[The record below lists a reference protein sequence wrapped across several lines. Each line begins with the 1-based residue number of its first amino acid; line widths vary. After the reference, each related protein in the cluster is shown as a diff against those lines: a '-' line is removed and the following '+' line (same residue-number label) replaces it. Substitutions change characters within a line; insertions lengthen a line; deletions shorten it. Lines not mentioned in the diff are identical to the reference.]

1 MPVTQIDLATL
12 APKTQE
18 TLPVKTAE
26 TQKLVNDNLNAYAQV
41 EKNVHDSSDTTIR
54 PKQSDTP
61 EFRYDSTGGGN
72 NGLAPDQKQPKG
84 SKKKKEPKKLPTE
97 TEQEKK
103 YGRGIDIR
111 V

>member
-26 TQKLVNDNLNAYAQV
+26 TQKPVNDHINAFAQV
-41 EKNVHDSSDTTIR
+41 EKNVQNSSDTTIR
-54 PKQSDTP
+54 PKQSETP
-61 EFRYDSTGGGN
+61 EFRYDSTDSGSSGN
-72 NGLAPDQKQPKG
+72 SYTSNQMKG
-84 SKKKKEPKKLPTE
+84 SKKKKDVKKGPKE

>member
-1 MPVTQIDLATL
+1 MPVTQIDLVTL

-18 TLPVKTAE
+18 TLPLKTAE
-26 TQKLVNDNLNAYAQV
+26 TQKLVNDNINAYAQV

-61 EFRYDSTGGGN
+61 EFRYDTEGGGN
-72 NGLAPDQKQPKG
+72 GGLGADLNQQKG
-84 SKKKKEPKKLPTE
+84 SKKKKDTKKLPTE

>member
-26 TQKLVNDNLNAYAQV
+26 TQKPVNDNINAYAQV
-41 EKNVHDSSDTTIR
+41 EKNVQNNSDTTIR

-61 EFRYDSTGGGN
+61 EFRYDPTDGGSSGQNTGSKF
-72 NGLAPDQKQPKG
+72 LKG
-84 SKKKKEPKKLPTE
+84 SKKKKDAKKLPTE

>member
-1 MPVTQIDLATL
+1 MPVTQIDLVTL

-18 TLPVKTAE
+18 TLPLKTAE
-26 TQKLVNDNLNAYAQV
+26 TQKPLNDNINAYAQV
-41 EKNVHDSSDTTIR
+41 EKNVQDSSDTTIR

-61 EFRYDSTGGGN
+61 EFRYDTTSGGNSGMTGGEN
-72 NGLAPDQKQPKG
+72 QPKG
-84 SKKKKEPKKLPTE
+84 IKKKKNTKKNPAE